1 MESVSPESAAVWVPA
16 SGDEAALPWH
26 PANDTVMAAVSA
38 NAVNNFKCFMI
49 VSSSVYTRYMS
60 RRFCTALGISI
71 MFSPQWQF
79 IVSGL
84 MAAMASSITF
94 PTTGA
99 HSE

>member
-1 MESVSPESAAVWVPA
+1 
-16 SGDEAALPWH
+16 
-26 PANDTVMAAVSA
+26 
-38 NAVNNFKCFMI
+38 MI

-84 MAAMASSITF
+84 MAAMASSMTF

-99 HSE
+99 HSGINVKMERSQLGLIPSAELLITYRAA